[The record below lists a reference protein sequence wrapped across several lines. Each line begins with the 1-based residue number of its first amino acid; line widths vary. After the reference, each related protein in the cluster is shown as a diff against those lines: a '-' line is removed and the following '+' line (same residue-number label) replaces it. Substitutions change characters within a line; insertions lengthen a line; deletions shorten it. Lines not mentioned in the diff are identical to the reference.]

1 MVLALATAVR
11 VVDRVHDGTA
21 DGRAHVHVTLTAG
34 LADDDVGVIGV
45 ADLTD
50 GGAAGNED
58 AAHLGGRHTD
68 DSVLALLTHQLAGV
82 TGGTGDSSALAR
94 LELDGV
100 DERTDGDVGEGQSV
114 ARLDVG
120 VRTGHDG
127 LTDLEAL
134 GGQDVALHRQRSAAE
149 RCERNGSDRTRSWQ
163 PWRARRPCCA

>member
-34 LADDDVGVIGV
+34 LADDDIGVIGV

-82 TGGTGDSSALAR
+82 TGRTGDSSALPGWNSTAWMSVPTGMSAR
-94 LELDGV
+94 GRALP
-100 DERTDGDVGEGQSV
+100 
-114 ARLDVG
+114 
-120 VRTGHDG
+120 G
-127 LTDLEAL
+127 LM
-134 GGQDVALHRQRSAAE
+134 SASE
-149 RCERNGSDRTRSWQ
+149 PDMMV
-163 PWRARRPCCA
+163 